1 MLRTGDHRNLIE
13 NLLLGRLLVFLKELK
28 VFCTIFV
35 HGAPLD
41 PDVAVTGYE

>member
-1 MLRTGDHRNLIE
+1 MDAAINLPQT
-13 NLLLGRLLVFLKELK
+13 LK

-41 PDVAVTGYE
+41 PDVAVAMNM